1 MNPRLFSAI
10 VLKNEK
16 KIKKSCCFYVDR
28 VIRYEQKQEI
38 NAFVKV
44 YFYEQLVELNK
55 ETVNKG
61 N

>member
-1 MNPRLFSAI
+1 MPTVTAACILQNFR
-10 VLKNEK
+10 KM
-16 KIKKSCCFYVDR
+16 CCFYVGS

-44 YFYEQLVELNK
+44 YFYEQNVELNK
-55 ETVNKG
+55 ETVNKD